1 VKCAKT
7 TTNKNFSIVVVKNN
21 PNITFKIKTIMY
33 GEKVL
38 LRQSERTE
46 ENDCLDCLQHSNKM
60 LQKTLCVN
68 EIINLF
74 HY

>member
-38 LRQSERTE
+38 LRQFGKNWRKWLSG
-46 ENDCLDCLQHSNKM
+46 
-60 LQKTLCVN
+60 
-68 EIINLF
+68 LF
-74 HY
+74 ATQQ